1 MLISWAI
8 THSQIAPSVAEAR
21 RLISL
26 SSSSSDSS
34 LPHLSTSRPRWLIAE
49 QFPYT
54 PSFDRAARLVRA
66 GRIGRVRSFNV
77 EVYIQVP
84 KPEGEDNWRKVPDYQ
99 G

>member
-1 MLISWAI
+1 MLKRDPVL
-8 THSQIAPSVAEAR
+8 HSQVAPSVAEAC

-26 SSSSSDSS
+26 SAASDSS
-34 LPHLSTSRPRWLIAE
+34 LAHLFNSRPRWLVAE

-54 PSFDRAARLVRA
+54 PSFDRAARLIRA
-66 GRIGRVRSFNV
+66 GRIGRVRSFNA

-84 KPEGEDNWRKVPDYQ
+84 KPEGEDNWRKVPNYQ